1 MATTAYPPNLTA
13 DQLSYLIA
21 SFTDYSLAHG
31 LIVRPTAN
39 LVAQNPNNAIATT
52 APVTLWPSPFPTS
65 LFTEARAIQTACNLL
80 YALVSHDETWLGQLI
95 ASLSLVDDFIANL
108 WAIHTRLKSENG
120 GYRHKYSL
128 GLFRSDYMVHTVD
141 DDDGERPVGIRQ
153 VEFNTIAS
161 SFGALSSKVSTLHRY
176 LWRSGAYPP
185 TTANIIKDVS
195 LPKNEALE
203 RLAEGLMAAHNIYV
217 QDVSA
222 EKKNYTP
229 QSKQKASGGG
239 GGGGDSYGIMFVVQ
253 DGERNA
259 FDQRWLEY
267 HITEK
272 YGVRVFRIA
281 LPEIRKYTHHVRPN
295 FELLFVPPHALSSQK
310 QEVFEISVVYF
321 RAGYG
326 PDDYPTQQEWDTR
339 YFLEESRAIKC
350 PTVLTQLAGSKKV
363 QQVLAGKVNLER
375 FVEDEGMRDRIFD
388 TFAAIYPMDT
398 SEDGLK
404 ARKLAFEEPHRFVL
418 KPQRE
423 GGGNN
428 IYKEKIPEFLDSI
441 EEDKWQGYILMEL
454 IQPPE
459 VENIVMRNG
468 QMMQGK
474 VVGELGVY
482 GSIVWKDG
490 AEGGIEVVHNEE
502 AGVLLRTKGSSSE
515 EGGVAAGFGCIDSCV
530 LVD

>member
-1 MATTAYPPNLTA
+1 MATPTYPPGLTA
-13 DQLSYLIA
+13 DQLSYLIT

-31 LIVRPTAN
+31 LIVRPAPS

-80 YALVSHDETWLGQLI
+80 YACVAHDETWLGDLI
-95 ASLSLVDDFIANL
+95 TSLSLVDDFIANL
-108 WAIHTRLKSENG
+108 WAIHTRLKTENG
-120 GYRHKYSL
+120 GYRHKFSL

-141 DDDGERPVGIRQ
+141 ERPVGIRQ

-161 SFGALSSKVSTLHRY
+161 SFGALSSKVSDLHRY
-176 LWRSGAYPP
+176 LYKSGAYPP
-185 TTANIIKDVS
+185 TNIIKDIS
-195 LPKNEALE
+195 LPGNEALE
-203 RLAEGLMAAHNIYV
+203 KLAEGLIAAHKFYV

-229 QSKQKASGGG
+229 PPSRSQTGSSDDGN
-239 GGGGDSYGIMFVVQ
+239 SSFGIMFVVQ

-272 YGVRVFRIA
+272 YGIRVFRIA

-363 QQVLAGKVNLER
+363 QQVLAGKVNLEK
-375 FVEDEGMRDRIFD
+375 FVDDEGMKDRIFD
-388 TFAAIYPMDT
+388 TFAAIYPMDD

-428 IYKEKIPEFLDSI
+428 IYKEKIPEFLNSI

-482 GSIVWKDG
+482 GSIVWKEG
-490 AEGGIEVVHNEE
+490 AEGKVEVVHNEE

>member
-1 MATTAYPPNLTA
+1 MAEQAYPPHLTA
-13 DQLSYLIA
+13 EQLSYLVT
-21 SFTDYSLAHG
+21 SFTDYSLSHG
-31 LIVRPTAN
+31 LVVRPVPSF
-39 LVAQNPNNAIATT
+39 VAQNPNNAIATT
-52 APVTLWPSPFPTS
+52 APVTLWPSPFPKN

-80 YALVSHDETWLGQLI
+80 YARVASDESWLGELTTE
-95 ASLSLVDDFIANL
+95 LSKVDDFIASL
-108 WAIHTRLKSENG
+108 WAIHTRIKAES

-128 GLFRSDYMVHTVD
+128 GLFRSDYMVHTE
-141 DDDGERPVGIRQ
+141 DGKPVGIRQ

-161 SFGALSSKVSTLHRY
+161 SFGTLSSKVSDLHRF

-185 TTANIIKDVS
+185 TNLINDIS
-195 LPKNEALE
+195 LPRNEALE
-203 RLAEGLMAAHNIYV
+203 RLAEGLAKAHEVYM
-217 QDVSA
+217 QDVA
-222 EKKNYTP
+222 PEKKYKLEMSRTAGP
-229 QSKQKASGGG
+229 TESF
-239 GGGGDSYGIMFVVQ
+239 GIMFVVQ
-253 DGERNA
+253 EGERNA

-272 YGVRVFRIA
+272 YGIRVFRIS

-295 FELLFVPPHALSSQK
+295 YELLFVPPHALSSQK

-326 PDDYPTQQEWDTR
+326 PDDYPTQEEWNTR

-363 QQVLAGKVNLER
+363 QQVLAGKANLEK
-375 FVEDEGMRDRIFD
+375 FITDEQTKERVFD

-398 SEDGLK
+398 SEDGLR

-428 IYKEKIPEFLDSI
+428 IYKEKIPEFLESI
-441 EEDKWQGYILMEL
+441 DEETWQGYILMEL
-454 IQPPE
+454 IHPPE

-482 GSIVWKDG
+482 GTVIWKDG
-490 AEGGIEVVHNEE
+490 GDQGVKAVYNEE

-530 LVD
+530 LVG